1 MGGDCAHFCPR
12 FRSVIASIRERSEA
26 NIIAKLSEAG
36 YDVLKPF
43 GDNLRYDLVIE
54 DADGRFWRIQCKTG
68 RSNGEYIQFAPA
80 SLYYHTRAG
89 RTTHGSKNYKDQIDY
104 FAVYCPENR
113 EVYLIPVAH
122 AGVSQMNLR
131 LVPTKN
137 NQGKNVRWAKDY
149 EL

>member
-1 MGGDCAHFCPR
+1 MEPMKPKQNHKAIGEL
-12 FRSVIASIRERSEA
+12 SEVIL
-26 NIIAKLSEAG
+26 IAKLLEVG
-36 YDVLKPF
+36 YEILTPF
-43 GDNLRYDLVIE
+43 GDNRRYDLVIE

-68 RSNGEYIQFAPA
+68 RSNGEYIQFTPA
-80 SLYYHTRAG
+80 SLYYHTHAG

-137 NQGKNVRWAKDY
+137 KQEQGVKWAEDY